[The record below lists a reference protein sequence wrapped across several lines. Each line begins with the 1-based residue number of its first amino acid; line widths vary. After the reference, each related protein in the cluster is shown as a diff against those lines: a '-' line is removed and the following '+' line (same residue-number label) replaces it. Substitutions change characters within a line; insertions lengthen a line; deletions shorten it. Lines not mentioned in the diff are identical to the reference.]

1 MSTATKNDRLDLRLT
16 QQQKKEIEKAAA
28 ISGRSI
34 TDFSVSVLMKEAAEV
49 IRQDRD
55 FAVSQKALDAF
66 NEALERPAR
75 PLEGLAELVNRPSV
89 FVD

>member
-1 MSTATKNDRLDLRLT
+1 MSTTTKNDRLDLRLT
-16 QQQKKEIEKAAA
+16 QQQKNEIEKAAA

-34 TDFSVSVLMKEAAEV
+34 TDFSVSVLMEEAAEV

-55 FAVSQKALDAF
+55 LAVSEKALDAF
-66 NEALERPAR
+66 NKVLDRPAH
-75 PLEGLAELVNRPSV
+75 PLEGLAKLVKRPSV

>member
-34 TDFSVSVLMKEAAEV
+34 TDFSVSVLMEEAAEV

-55 FAVSQKALDAF
+55 FALSQKALDAF
-66 NEALERPAR
+66 NEVLERPAR

>member
-16 QQQKKEIEKAAA
+16 QQQKSDIEKAAA

-34 TDFSVSVLMKEAAEV
+34 TDFSVSVLIEEAAEV

-55 FAVSQKALDAF
+55 LAMSQKAWDAF
-66 NEALERPAR
+66 NKVLERPAR
-75 PLEGLAELVNRPSV
+75 PLKGLAELLNRPSV